1 MSELEE
7 TIIKRIQSFKND
19 FRFNEHHHAWL
30 RHLDIKVSMWKETST
45 TGMLFTRETHT
56 VTMLKFQFVGALC
69 TFQPVIFKLPD
80 NLSSLDQAS
89 QSKEA
94 LLLLLESKFNEENC
108 LASQS
113 VMFVPFTKY
122 GTEEC
127 GLKRVQFAHMLY
139 LDFQYAQGMP
149 IRQ

>member
-7 TIIKRIQSFKND
+7 TIIKRIQSFKDD

-30 RHLDIKVSMWKETST
+30 RHLDIKVSTWKETTT
-45 TGMLFTRETHT
+45 TGLFVKERQMI
-56 VTMLKFQFVGALC
+56 TMLKFEFVGALC
-69 TFQPVIFKLPD
+69 TFQPVIFKFPD
-80 NLSSLDQAS
+80 DLSLLDQAS

-122 GTEEC
+122 KTEW
-127 GLKRVQFAHMLY
+127 GNHRVQFAQMLY

-149 IRQ
+149 VRQ

>member
-7 TIIKRIQSFKND
+7 TIVKRIQSFKDD

-30 RHLDIKVSMWKETST
+30 RHLDIRVDTWKETAT
-45 TGMLFTRETHT
+45 TGFFVKEEQTIII
-56 VTMLKFQFVGALC
+56 LKFEFVGALC
-69 TFQPVIFKLPD
+69 TFQPVIFKFPDDLP
-80 NLSSLDQAS
+80 SLDQAS

-113 VMFVPFTKY
+113 EIFDPSCKYNTEWPNRRAQFT
-122 GTEEC
+122 
-127 GLKRVQFAHMLY
+127 QMLY

-149 IRQ
+149 VRQ